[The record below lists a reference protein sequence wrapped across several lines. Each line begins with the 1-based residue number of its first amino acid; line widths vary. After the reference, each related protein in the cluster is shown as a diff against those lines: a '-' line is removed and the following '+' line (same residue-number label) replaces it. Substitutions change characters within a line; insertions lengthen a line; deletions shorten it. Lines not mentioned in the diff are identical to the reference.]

1 MNDINKLSLRIKLDG
16 TINTRDLGGFET
28 TDHRHIR
35 YKRIIRTDNLSRLT
49 PEDISYFENELQAR
63 FDIDL
68 RSNSEI
74 CGKNDKKIPFCQYV
88 HCPITDDLNSGKSQ
102 HPHEEFII
110 DHPNIKSL
118 IGFIYTISSDG
129 DITTSMENSY
139 RSFLGLP
146 FGIKHYRL
154 FLDIVRKNKE
164 GSVLYHCADGKD
176 RAGIATVLFLSVLG
190 VDRET
195 IIKDYLKT
203 NAYTQEKADSRVKYL
218 REDCHITNE
227 KVINSVYMLAGVR
240 ENWIRAAFDE
250 IDNRFNGMDSY
261 LHNQMELTD
270 EDIEEIKD
278 NYLE

>member
-74 CGKNDKKIPFCQYV
+74 CGKNDKEIPFCQYV

-195 IIKDYLKT
+195 IIK
-203 NAYTQEKADSRVKYL
+203 V
-218 REDCHITNE
+218 
-227 KVINSVYMLAGVR
+227 
-240 ENWIRAAFDE
+240 
-250 IDNRFNGMDSY
+250 
-261 LHNQMELTD
+261 
-270 EDIEEIKD
+270 
-278 NYLE
+278 